1 MKAKEKGV
9 IVGEKR
15 VKWRGGGFLLTWKG
29 KKRGQKKALSFEE
42 MWGNPTARKISK
54 ATYNLWL
61 TNLPL

>member
-1 MKAKEKGV
+1 MEGRGV
-9 IVGEKR
+9 
-15 VKWRGGGFLLTWKG
+15 LLTWKG
-29 KKRGQKKALSFEE
+29 KKGGQKKALSFEE